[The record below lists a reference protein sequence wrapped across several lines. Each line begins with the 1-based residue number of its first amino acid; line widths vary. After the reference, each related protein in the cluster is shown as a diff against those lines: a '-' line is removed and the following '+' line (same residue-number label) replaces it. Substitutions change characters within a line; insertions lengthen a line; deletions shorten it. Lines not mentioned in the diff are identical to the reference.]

1 MLSVKWWYCI
11 VNQNITILI
20 HSLYS
25 ISILITCSFLLAY
38 ACVRPFALT
47 CIYIPP
53 TSPKGYYPSVP
64 ILLLGSLG
72 IGKRYFESRSNSYF
86 LNPFLDGL
94 LISPEIS
101 KVSFELLKGFSVTP
115 EKWKQQGMFW
125 VTQNLSGYT
134 RKPCRRASSPKSG
147 SLMFH
152 LSTIYIQTYYFPNDL
167 NILVMQRFFCSMF
180 GWT

>member
-11 VNQNITILI
+11 VNQNITVLI

-53 TSPKGYYPSVP
+53 TSPKGYCPSVP
-64 ILLLGSLG
+64 ILLLDSLG
-72 IGKRYFESRSNSYF
+72 IGKRCFESRSNSCF

-115 EKWKQQGMFW
+115 EKWKQQGMFLSYS
-125 VTQNLSGYT
+125 NLSGYS
-134 RKPCRRASSPKSG
+134 RKPCRRASFPKSG
-147 SLMFH
+147 SLF
-152 LSTIYIQTYYFPNDL
+152 L
-167 NILVMQRFFCSMF
+167 
-180 GWT
+180 

>member
-1 MLSVKWWYCI
+1 MVILYCKSKYY
-11 VNQNITILI
+11 ILI

-25 ISILITCSFLLAY
+25 ISILITCSFLLAH

-115 EKWKQQGMFW
+115 ETLLPGC
-125 VTQNLSGYT
+125 LSEVGQLVPT
-134 RKPCRRASSPKSG
+134 MRCSWSIPCILCHIILSCCTMWYARCRAVPPPVCG
-147 SLMFH
+147 CL
-152 LSTIYIQTYYFPNDL
+152 L
-167 NILVMQRFFCSMF
+167 LVPTH
-180 GWT
+180 G

>member
-1 MLSVKWWYCI
+1 M
-11 VNQNITILI
+11 Q
-20 HSLYS
+20 
-25 ISILITCSFLLAY
+25 ADRQ
-38 ACVRPFALT
+38 ACMQPFALT
-47 CIYIPP
+47 SRYTTPS
-53 TSPKGYYPSVP
+53 TSPKGDYLSVS

-72 IGKRYFESRSNSYF
+72 IGKRCFEIRSNSYF
-86 LNPFLDGL
+86 LNLFLDGL

-101 KVSFELLKGFSVTP
+101 KVSFEL
-115 EKWKQQGMFW
+115 

-134 RKPCRRASSPKSG
+134 RKPCRWASSPKSE